1 MLKSSIVFL
10 LFLVNLTGYA
20 QNHYW
25 LQQYGA
31 ENTLLAGAVVGGVS
45 DNSAMYYNPA
55 RLGFIEAT
63 KISVSANAY
72 GVDLIKL
79 KNGAGTGL
87 DFKSSKL
94 LLYPQIASGSI
105 DIKKKRKLKFV
116 YGTLVRYRSQVHFEQ
131 ENSMNYNVFTKLPN
145 DEFYDARID
154 FDYNVIANWIGGA
167 LAYRLSDNW
176 SIGFTQ
182 FFTYINI
189 QYHQG
194 YTITTDN
201 HIGKTDFVSLNN
213 HSLNFNLN
221 SVNAIEKI
229 GIAYEKKS
237 KKKEDFYY
245 RVGLSAT
252 MPSLKLY
259 SSSKVTQISELNN
272 IDEHNF
278 SVDSFLTSSTV
289 LNNSNSKIKSKMK
302 DPASI
307 ALGFE
312 IENNRIRFCT
322 TVEYFFRI
330 KEYVMIK
337 DNSQTVRRPVQN
349 SKPEYIAD
357 YMTIHEAKN
366 AVINVG
372 FGLEMKFNTKNENQ
386 KKEHT
391 WSILVGLRTDFNN
404 DQLYRLEKVEAGV
417 EQIYNPDNWGYIH
430 YSAGAALN
438 RRSDKFTFGLD
449 YGRGITIKSTQAI
462 NITEPTSANFL
473 LGQKQKTVVPKV
485 NSINIVIGY
494 TYSFN
499 KTDKLV
505 NMKIL

>member
-1 MLKSSIVFL
+1 MKKIYFL
-10 LFLVNLTGYA
+10 IGFFINTICLHA

-25 LQQYGA
+25 LQQFGA
-31 ENTLLAGAVVGGVS
+31 ENTLLGGAVVGGVS
-45 DNSAMYYNPA
+45 DNAAMYYNPA
-55 RLGFIEAT
+55 RLGFITAT

-79 KNGAGTGL
+79 KNAAGNGL
-87 DFKSSKL
+87 ELKSSKL

-105 DIKKKRKLKFV
+105 DIKKKRKLKFI
-116 YGTLVRYRSQVHFEQ
+116 YGTLVRYRSQIHFEQ
-131 ENSMNYNVFTKLPN
+131 ENSMNYNVFTKLPG
-145 DEFYDARID
+145 DEFYDARVD
-154 FDYNVIANWIGGA
+154 FDYNVIANWIGGS
-167 LAYRLSDNW
+167 LAYRLNDNW
-176 SIGFTQ
+176 SIGYTQ
-182 FFTYINI
+182 FFTYINV

-201 HIGKTDFVSLNN
+201 HISKTDFVSSNN

-221 SVNAIEKI
+221 SVNVIEKI

-237 KKKEDFYY
+237 AKKEDFYY
-245 RVGLSAT
+245 RVGLCAT
-252 MPSLKLY
+252 MPSLKMY

-278 SVDSFLTSSTV
+278 SVDSFFTSSTV
-289 LNNSNSKIKSKMK
+289 LNNSNKKIKSNLK

-312 IENNRIRFCT
+312 IENSRIRFCT
-322 TVEYFFRI
+322 TVEYFFRV
-330 KEYVMIK
+330 KEYTMIR
-337 DNSQTVRRPVQN
+337 DNSQTVKRPVQN
-349 SKPEYIAD
+349 GKPEYITD
-357 YMTIHEAKN
+357 YMTIHEAKSGVLN
-366 AVINVG
+366 AG
-372 FGLEMKFNTKNENQ
+372 FGIEFKFNTQNENQ

-391 WSILVGLRTDFNN
+391 WSILIGARTDFNN
-404 DQLYRLEKVEAGV
+404 DQLYRLERVEPGA

-449 YGRGITIKSTQAI
+449 YGRGITVKSMQAI

-473 LGQKQKTVVPKV
+473 LGLKQKTVVPKV
-485 NSINIVIGY
+485 NAINIVIGY
-494 TYSFN
+494 TYSFI

-505 NMKIL
+505 NMKVL